1 MCAVIEEKV
10 MTQIADAMADTGW
23 RSCSWMGGS
32 RERTEGNG
40 TGDEEAEQLHSSH
53 ANSWQLRQEE
63 ALIWKEE
70 EETHRGGECE
80 Q

>member
-1 MCAVIEEKV
+1 
-10 MTQIADAMADTGW
+10 
-23 RSCSWMGGS
+23 MGGS